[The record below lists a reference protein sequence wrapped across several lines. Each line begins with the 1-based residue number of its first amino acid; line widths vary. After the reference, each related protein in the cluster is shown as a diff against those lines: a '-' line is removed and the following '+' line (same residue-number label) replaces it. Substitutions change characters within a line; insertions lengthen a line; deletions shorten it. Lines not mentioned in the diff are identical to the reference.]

1 MAWRIKD
8 HYFQDSMTVLSGDTP
23 EPGIKQSS
31 APIGDPNTNDSK
43 VKNNGLYRLV
53 WLIKQK
59 FLAHD
64 DALKKM
70 WGLGQNGSKYQ
81 TLIGGTKSQS
91 TDLDDYHEIG
101 NYWWTSAHA
110 APVINLP
117 KYPKVNTST
126 GDVEFL
132 TESGGR
138 FILKVSTFADA
149 TGYVQQDFQTVNE
162 PNRRYHRFG
171 QQIDATTDTWSWGP
185 WMVVID
191 ASTNSSAIPGTGDEL
206 FLRRKNHW
214 TVGPTGFGKDPDPA
228 NTTDSSGAL
237 KAGIIL
243 GKYNYGTEEPDA
255 HYSKAEFKNTNI
267 PDGQIYFQYF
277 ETMEDLVTKL
287 KS

>member
-23 EPGIKQSS
+23 EPGIKQS

-70 WGLGQNGSKYQ
+70 WGLGRNGNKYQ
-81 TLIGGTKSQS
+81 TRIPVDAGL
-91 TDLDDYHEIG
+91 DLNDYHEIG
-101 NYWWTSAHA
+101 NYWGSREEETVEWNLLN
-110 APVINLP
+110 APKNL
-117 KYPKVNTST
+117 
-126 GDVEFL
+126 GDDSKPFEKG
-132 TESGGR
+132 S
-138 FILKVSTFADA
+138 FILKVSTFGGA
-149 TGYVQQDFQTVNE
+149 TGYVQQDFQLITK
-162 PNRRYHRFG
+162 PNRRYHRYG
-171 QQIDATTDTWSWGP
+171 TNQTDAGRDVWVWGP
-185 WMVVID
+185 WMTVLD
-191 ASTNSSAIPGTGDEL
+191 ASADPSSTPGTGDDL

-214 TVGPTGFGKDPDPA
+214 TIGPTGFGKDPDPA
-228 NTTDSSGAL
+228 NTTDNSGAL

-255 HYSKAEFKNTNI
+255 HYNKAEFKNTNI

-277 ETMEDLVTKL
+277 ETMEDLVAKL